1 MTGSPS
7 SGPPRVRTRFSDNL
21 VGYNSIFGGYT
32 NMSTLDILD
41 AALQLD
47 ESPVVGRTE
56 RLRNHVRDDEGRP
69 TN

>member
-1 MTGSPS
+1 
-7 SGPPRVRTRFSDNL
+7 
-21 VGYNSIFGGYT
+21 
-32 NMSTLDILD
+32 MSTLDILD